1 MGSVSY
7 SAHISNGKSAITSKS
22 SLLGVAK
29 HNLRKYKSPD
39 YSSDNIWILR
49 GTEDLYQDV
58 KKIYHQEFDEA
69 VQEYNQKQKRADRQI
84 EDYFEHVAKLDQDM
98 AVEIIFQCGD
108 KKFWEEHTDKKEE
121 MYHVYAYLVRKLEE
135 FLPNFK
141 VANAVIHFNE
151 ASPHMHV
158 VGVPVWEGAKIG
170 LAKKVSKRN
179 VFTPESLS
187 VILQDKL
194 REEAGACFKFNI
206 KEELAEK
213 KLGRNHDLTVME
225 YKVAQEAKHLEELQK
240 EAEDVDV
247 ELFASKLA
255 YREVKRE
262 NEAKL
267 QEIRQEIS
275 KKQSEKT
282 KLDYAI
288 SYKRDKLEEY
298 IEDIS
303 KWEQFKNTLTTLK
316 EYISAYLPLSPLI
329 EEFANSV
336 ERKNDI
342 VAGNSYRGLLT
353 ALGEFLRAFKELIVD
368 GICWFPRLMRWKT
381 SKGEVAPVFSDYQNE
396 GYNYRLKAYRNVMTK
411 EEYSIE
417 SIQEEIKPENRIG
430 TLEHLEQGIVA
441 AETMVREMERTTDI
455 WCGR

>member
-39 YSSDNIWILR
+39 YSSGNIWILR

-58 KKIYHQEFDEA
+58 KNIYHQEFDEA
-69 VQEYNQKQKRADRQI
+69 VQEYNQKQKRADRRI

-108 KKFWEEHTDKKEE
+108 KKFWEEHTDKKDD

-141 VANAVIHFNE
+141 VANAVIHFDE

-158 VGVPVWEGAKIG
+158 VGVPVWEGAKKG

-194 REEAGACFKFNI
+194 REEATACFKFNI

-213 KLGRNHDLTVME
+213 KPGRNHDLTVM
-225 YKVAQEAKHLEELQK
+225 
-240 EAEDVDV
+240 
-247 ELFASKLA
+247 
-255 YREVKRE
+255 
-262 NEAKL
+262 
-267 QEIRQEIS
+267 
-275 KKQSEKT
+275 
-282 KLDYAI
+282 
-288 SYKRDKLEEY
+288 
-298 IEDIS
+298 
-303 KWEQFKNTLTTLK
+303 
-316 EYISAYLPLSPLI
+316 
-329 EEFANSV
+329 
-336 ERKNDI
+336 
-342 VAGNSYRGLLT
+342 
-353 ALGEFLRAFKELIVD
+353 
-368 GICWFPRLMRWKT
+368 
-381 SKGEVAPVFSDYQNE
+381 
-396 GYNYRLKAYRNVMTK
+396 
-411 EEYSIE
+411 
-417 SIQEEIKPENRIG
+417 
-430 TLEHLEQGIVA
+430 
-441 AETMVREMERTTDI
+441 
-455 WCGR
+455 